1 MADEPATDDINPTDP
16 DPDGAEALGDPGKKA
31 LARMK
36 AERNA
41 ANQRA
46 TAKEARVAELEAELE
61 KLRATPPVDV
71 DALTADITAK
81 VSADANQ
88 RALAAAVKTA
98 LRTRTVD
105 ADMAFSQVDL
115 SALDAEAIDPE
126 QIDAAIGALLE
137 SKPFLAATA
146 GGFEGSVGD
155 GGVRK
160 AAGPSQ
166 LSRSDIKNMSPAEIM
181 AAKREGRLDQVL
193 GVQP

>member
-1 MADEPATDDINPTDP
+1 MADEPATEDINPADP
-16 DPDGAEALGDPGKKA
+16 DPDGADALGDPGKKA

-36 AERNA
+36 ADRNA

-46 TAKEARVAELEAELE
+46 AAKDARIAELEAELE

-71 DALTADITAK
+71 EALTADITAK

-126 QIDAAIGALLE
+126 QIDTAIGALLE

-146 GGFEGSVGD
+146 GGFEGAVND
-155 GGVRK
+155 GGARK
-160 AAGPSQ
+160 ASAPDQ
-166 LSRSDIKNMSPAEIM
+166 LTRDDLKRMTPDQIV
-181 AAKREGRLDQVL
+181 AAQAEGRLNSL
-193 GVQP
+193 LKTE